1 LQAVLRQAASKKG
14 TSVNDIQ
21 LHHGDCLD
29 VMPTLEAGSFDAII
43 ADLPYGTTACKW
55 DTVIPFAPL
64 WAEYKRLIK
73 PRGAIVL
80 FGSQPF
86 TSLLVTS
93 NLEWFKYAWVWEKTQ
108 ATGFLNAKK
117 RPLVSHEDI
126 VVFCSGQSVY
136 NPQKTTG
143 HQPINTY
150 TKRPEVFNKTEVYG
164 KVNRVISGGGETD
177 RFPRSVQVFSSDK
190 QLNKSNGTIHPTQKP
205 VALLEYLIHTYTN
218 EGDAVLDNVMGSGT
232 TGVACVNTE
241 RRFTGIE
248 KEAKYF
254 EIARDRIEATIR
266 WVEAGK
272 PGKKPKKA
280 KVIEIDDNQL
290 SLLDGLFD

>member
-1 LQAVLRQAASKKG
+1 MD
-14 TSVNDIQ
+14 SVQ
-21 LHHGDCLD
+21 LHHGDCLE

-93 NLEWFKYAWVWEKTQ
+93 NLDWFKYTWVWEKTQ
-108 ATGFLNAKK
+108 ATGFFNAKR

-126 VVFCSGQSVY
+126 AIFCSGQSVY

-143 HQPINTY
+143 HHPINTY
-150 TKRPEVFNKTEVYG
+150 TKTPEVFNKTEVYG
-164 KVNRVISGGGETD
+164 KVNKVISGGGETD

-190 QLNKSNGTIHPTQKP
+190 QRNKSNGTIHPTQKP
-205 VALLEYLIHTYTN
+205 VALLEYLVRTYTN
-218 EGDAVLDNVMGSGT
+218 PCDVVLDNTMGSGT
-232 TGVACVNTE
+232 TGIACINTG
-241 RRFTGIE
+241 RFFVGIE
-248 KEAKYF
+248 KEARYF
-254 EIARDRIEATIR
+254 EMARDRIESTIQ
-266 WVEAGK
+266 WIKDGK
-272 PGKKPKKA
+272 PGKKPQKA
-280 KVIEIDDNQL
+280 KVIESDFVQPGM
-290 SLLDGLFD
+290 LDLEI